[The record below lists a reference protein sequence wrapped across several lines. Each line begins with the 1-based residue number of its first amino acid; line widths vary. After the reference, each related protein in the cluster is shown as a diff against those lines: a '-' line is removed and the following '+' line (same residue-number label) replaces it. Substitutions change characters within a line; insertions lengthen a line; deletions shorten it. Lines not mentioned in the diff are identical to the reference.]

1 MKIKY
6 FYAALVLSL
15 VSLLTVAAINS
26 GGDGKPVKTNKDVI
40 KFSHSFHKDLT
51 DCASCHT
58 AVSESTTL
66 DMRLLPEKTV
76 CATCHD
82 VNDEKNCKQCHYE
95 NVYEPLILNNPEVIF
110 SHKFHLKDQKMVCE
124 NCHKGLDMVAY
135 SFESPESKPVMP
147 TCYSCHNNQ
156 TVATNVC
163 ESCHKSTA
171 NLLPEDHKQVSFS
184 KNHKFNATSEK
195 ANCQMC
201 HSNSF
206 CESCHASTSMITEK
220 NTARDFYVPYSPD
233 KFIDN
238 TKQQVITRVH
248 DLNYQYTHGI
258 DAKGKTSECQSC
270 HQVETFCVS
279 CHNSSVKGDFAL
291 EGTTPFSHRQP
302 NFVTI
307 GVGTGGGQHAI
318 LARRDIESCSSC
330 HDVQGAD
337 PNCILCHNDPDG
349 KLYTNPKTH
358 VSGYMR
364 SEHGDWHNDRG
375 SVCFTC
381 HTDANAH
388 PGGIKGIGFCG
399 YCHK

>member
-6 FYAALVLSL
+6 FYSALALSL
-15 VSLLTVAAINS
+15 ISLLTLAAINK
-26 GGDGKPVKTNKDVI
+26 GDDGKPVKTNKDVI
-40 KFSHSFHKDLT
+40 KFSHAVHKDVT
-51 DCASCHT
+51 DCAGCHST
-58 AVSESTTL
+58 VPESTTL
-66 DMRLLPEKTV
+66 NMRLLPEKSV

-82 VNDEKNCKQCHYE
+82 VNDEKNCKQCHYD
-95 NVYEPLILNNPEVIF
+95 NVNEPLILDKSKVIF
-110 SHKFHLKDQKMVCE
+110 NHKFHLTDQKLVCE
-124 NCHKGLDMVAY
+124 NCHKGLDKVAY
-135 SFESPESKPVMP
+135 SFESPEAKPGMTV
-147 TCYSCHNNQ
+147 CYSCHNNK
-156 TVATNVC
+156 TVATNIC
-163 ESCHKSTA
+163 ESCHISTA
-171 NLLPEDHKQVSFS
+171 NLLPEDHKQVSFA
-184 KNHKFNATSEK
+184 KNHKFHATSEK

-201 HSNSF
+201 HDNSF
-206 CESCHASTSMITEK
+206 CESCHASTTMINEK
-220 NTARDFYVPYSPD
+220 NTARDFYVPYSPQ

-279 CHNSSVKGDFAL
+279 CHNSAGKGDFAL
-291 EGTTPFSHRQP
+291 DGTTPVSHRQA

-307 GVGTGGGQHAI
+307 GVGSGGGQHAI

-349 KLYTNPKTH
+349 RLNTNPKTH
-358 VSGYMR
+358 VLGYMR
-364 SEHGDWHNDRG
+364 SEHGDWHTDRG
-375 SVCFTC
+375 SVCFSC